1 MKKFV
6 VVLIVVGAV
15 VGLGLWWRGSRRE
28 SGVGAISDAARQDP
42 VSAVKAFMDVC
53 VKINPML
60 QSGADRKKEE
70 TPSKRDPK
78 MTEEKL
84 KELGVKDPKSLF
96 QDARYSRLALLVMG
110 MHTFDSYSV
119 TDHNIT
125 GERADVTVEF
135 TPRDV
140 LGIKKIAAARGAP
153 TDKLQMKP
161 VNVPFRLGKA
171 KGGWV
176 ITEIRGPLGRAI
188 GLMEKIGK
196 RKF

>member
-15 VGLGLWWRGSRRE
+15 VGLGLWWRGSQRE
-28 SGVGAISDAARQDP
+28 SGVAAVSDAARQDP

-53 VKINPML
+53 VKMNPL
-60 QSGADRKKEE
+60 VQRGADRKEGE

-84 KELGVKDPKSLF
+84 KELGIKDPKPLF

-110 MHTFDSYSV
+110 MHKFDSYSV
-119 TDHNIT
+119 TGQNVT
-125 GERADVTVEF
+125 GESAEVTVEF
-135 TPRDV
+135 TPQDV
-140 LGIKKIAAARGAP
+140 LGIKKLAAERGVP
-153 TDKLQMKP
+153 TGQQETKP
-161 VNVPFRLGKA
+161 VIMPFRLAKA
-171 KGGWV
+171 TDGWV
-176 ITEIRGPLGRAI
+176 ITEIRGTLGKTI